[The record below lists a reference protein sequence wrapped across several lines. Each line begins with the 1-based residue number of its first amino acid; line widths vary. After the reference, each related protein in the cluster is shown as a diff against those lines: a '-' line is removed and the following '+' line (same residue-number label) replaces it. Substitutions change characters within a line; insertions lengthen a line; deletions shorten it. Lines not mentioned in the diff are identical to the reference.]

1 MSKGHSGFRRKTRN
15 KLRKHFREKSKFNV
29 NRLLQRFNI
38 GERVLL
44 KNEPSFH
51 KGMFFPRF
59 QGLTGIIKGNRGK
72 CYKILIEDGNK
83 EKIIIAHPAHLR
95 RL

>member
-15 KLRKHFREKSKFNV
+15 KLKKHFRERSKFKV

-38 GERVLL
+38 GDKVLL
-44 KNEPSFH
+44 KIEPSFH
-51 KGMFFPRF
+51 KGMFLPRF
-59 QGLTGIIKGNRGK
+59 QGLAGIIQKTRGV
-72 CYKILIEDGNK
+72 CYEVKIQDGNK
-83 EKIIIAHPAHLR
+83 EKKVVAHPAHLR